1 MQKKYSFAEISVV
14 VTQIKQLEARLEK
27 LVNPKTEGGIRIVC
41 FEVKVDQV
49 FAKMKRINFE
59 VKRELYKVVFDK
71 IIKDNEKIEKMISGL
86 FERL

>member
-1 MQKKYSFAEISVV
+1 M
-14 VTQIKQLEARLEK
+14 
-27 LVNPKTEGGIRIVC
+27 
-41 FEVKVDQV
+41 